1 MKETS
6 PVVEATEL
14 LRHAAWLR
22 RLAHALASDGA
33 AADDAVQDTYLAAL
47 GRPPSADRPVRPWL
61 SAVVRN
67 FLRRQHRARTRGER
81 RDRAAAGDEE
91 MVSDPEELLARHQAL
106 RVVAELVAELDEP
119 FRATI
124 LVCYGE
130 GLEPSEAARRLG
142 VPAGTV
148 RWRLKRGLDLVRERL
163 DARHGGDRRKWVVL
177 LVPAGWRRGP
187 RAGRWLMKAALLTG
201 GVAAIVLTVALGQRP
216 LSKERPKPSGAATA
230 GRLVRLSPVRLAVA
244 PTPPDGV
251 VIAGVVRE
259 GSGRGLGGAS
269 VALVVRRPI
278 RNASLSDLGSV
289 AATAVTDAAGRFRL
303 MAAGG
308 PCSLTVT
315 APGFE
320 PAHEPNLRPEGV
332 PLAVVLAPGG
342 ETLGGRVTE
351 KSGSPVA
358 GARVVALEDRGFHDA
373 DLSRAFVAVTDAD
386 GRYRLGLSKGSHLLL
401 ARADGY
407 GQVSRVVQLYAQG
420 AEDFQL
426 GPAGEVTGRVLDESG
441 RPVPSAAVAL
451 EPIRGGGT
459 AADGTAGAAGDFV
472 VSHLAAGSYRL
483 VARAGTLYAAAPPTV
498 EVRESFRSEGVTVT
512 VSRGA
517 TIEGRAMDAAGA
529 PVPGAELDL
538 VAAGGGWRRA
548 PEWVSDAEGRFRID
562 GIAPGR
568 YSVRVDER
576 SPGELDGEVTADV
589 SRGHAVVSLVLRP
602 GLTVRGQVLDALGR
616 PASQAN
622 VLAWNFALADGAR
635 ARSLRAVA
643 DLAGRFTLRRLRPGK
658 LDLAAEDPRFGAVG
672 KRTPVELGPPAP
684 AEVVL
689 RLGPGVLV
697 QGTVLWSD
705 GAPAASVLVRGF
717 TGGGGF
723 TFATRRART
732 AADGSFTL
740 ERAPSFDL
748 RILATADEGPV
759 DIWQRPLGPDCLLVP
774 IRGGV
779 APPPLVLT
787 LARVR

>member
-1 MKETS
+1 M
-6 PVVEATEL
+6 VEATEL

-67 FLRRQHRARTRGER
+67 FLRRQHRARTRSER
-81 RDRAAAGDEE
+81 RERATSEGD
-91 MVSDPEELLARHQAL
+91 VALPVTGPEELLARHQAL
-106 RVVAELVAELDEP
+106 QVVAELVAELDEP

-124 LVCYGE
+124 LLCYGE

-142 VPAGTV
+142 VPAGTI

-163 DARHGGDRRKWVVL
+163 DARHGDRRKWVVL
-177 LVPAGWRRGP
+177 LAPGGRWRRP
-187 RAGRWLMKAALLTG
+187 RIGRWPMRTALMTG
-201 GVAAIVLTVALGQRP
+201 AVAVVVLTLALGQR
-216 LSKERPKPSGAATA
+216 SAWNDRTKTGGVVTA
-230 GRLVRLSPVRLAVA
+230 GRLVRLPPVRLAVA
-244 PTPPDGV
+244 PIPPGGLV
-251 VIAGVVRE
+251 VAGVVRD
-259 GSGRGLGGAS
+259 GAGHGIGGAS
-269 VALVVRRPI
+269 VALVERRPI
-278 RNASLSDLGSV
+278 REASLSDLGLV
-289 AATAVTDAAGRFRL
+289 AAAALTDPAGNFRL
-303 MAAGG
+303 NAAGG
-308 PCSLTVT
+308 PCALTVT

-320 PAHEPNLRPEGV
+320 PAHEPNLRPDGV

-342 ETLGGRVTE
+342 ETLSGRATE

-407 GQVSRVVQLYAQG
+407 GQVSGVVQLYATG
-420 AEDFQL
+420 TEDFQL
-426 GPAGEVTGRVLDESG
+426 GPAGEVAGRVLDESG
-441 RPVPSAAVAL
+441 RPVPSAVVAL
-451 EPIRGGGT
+451 EPLRGGGT
-459 AADGTAGAAGDFV
+459 AADGTTGAAGEFV
-472 VSHLAAGSYRL
+472 VSHLAAGLYRL
-483 VARAGTLYAAAPPTV
+483 VARAGTLYTGAPPTV
-498 EVRESFRSEGVTVT
+498 EVRESFRTDGVTVT

-517 TIEGRAMDAAGA
+517 TIEGRATDGAGV
-529 PVPGAELDL
+529 PVPGVELDL

-548 PEWVSDAEGRFRID
+548 PEWVSDAGGRFRIE
-562 GIAPGR
+562 GIAPER

-576 SPGELDGEVTADV
+576 SPGELDGEITADV

-602 GLTVRGQVLDALGR
+602 GLTVRGQVLDAQGK
-616 PASQAN
+616 PAAQAN
-622 VLAWNFALADGAR
+622 VLAWNFALADGTR

-658 LDLAAEDPRFGAVG
+658 LDLAAEDQRFGVVG

-689 RLGPGVLV
+689 HLGPGVLV
-697 QGTVLWSD
+697 QGTVRWSD
-705 GAPAASVLVRGF
+705 GAPAAGVLVRGF

-740 ERAPSFDL
+740 ERAPSGDL
-748 RILATADEGPV
+748 RILATAQEGSV
-759 DIWQRPLGPDCLLVP
+759 DVWQRPLGPDCLFVP

-787 LARVR
+787 LARER